1 MKLEVEKVESEWI
14 HLCPAETALVQHR
27 LRCDSRTDPA
37 VETACEA
44 VKPFKEPHAMSV
56 AMLPTCRRQGVIRE
70 RWPKR
75 LHTIS
80 ACLMSARTLRI

>member
-1 MKLEVEKVESEWI
+1 
-14 HLCPAETALVQHR
+14 
-27 LRCDSRTDPA
+27 
-37 VETACEA
+37 
-44 VKPFKEPHAMSV
+44 MSV